1 MVSLDAIVND
11 ARNEVLRCFCVFLC
25 HHTSALSRLLSVFL
39 RLLIRGSTIRV
50 WAEDSGCGEDLI
62 KMLKLLS
69 CSLLVSI
76 NHCLLVY
83 TGNVRET
90 IYDKSTQ

>member
-11 ARNEVLRCFCVFLC
+11 ACHEVLRCFCVFLC
-25 HHTSALSRLLSVFL
+25 YHTSALCRLLSVFL

-50 WAEDSGCGEDLI
+50 WAKNSGCGEDLI

-76 NHCLLVY
+76 NHCFLVY
-83 TGNVRET
+83 AGNVRET